1 MPLLKTPVCDFG
13 KKAENFKL
21 KSINNELLSL
31 NDIKG
36 EKATLIMFICNHCP
50 YVKAIITD
58 LAKDCND
65 LKREGIN
72 SVAIMSNDAENY
84 PEDSFEN
91 MILFSK
97 SNNFGELNYLIDET
111 QEIAKK
117 FGAVC
122 TPDFFGYNKALELQ
136 YRGRFKE
143 LKDLKPINNKDSD
156 LKLAMKMIAE
166 TQKGPDEQVPS
177 VGCSIK
183 WFN

>member
-13 KKAENFKL
+13 KKAESFKL
-21 KSINNELLSL
+21 KSINNELISL

-50 YVKAIITD
+50 YVRAIIKD
-58 LAKDCND
+58 LAKECND
-65 LKREGIN
+65 LKKDGVN
-72 SVAIMSNDAENY
+72 SVAIMSNDTENY

-91 MILFSK
+91 MISFAR

-111 QEIAKK
+111 QKVAKK
-117 FGAVC
+117 FDAVC
-122 TPDFFGYNKALELQ
+122 TPDFFGYNKEFELQ

-143 LKDLKPINNKDSD
+143 LKDLKPINEKDSD
-156 LKLAMKMIAE
+156 LKLAMNMIAN
-166 TQKGPDEQVPS
+166 TQKGPIKQIPS
-177 VGCSIK
+177 MGCSIK